1 MASLANIALPELN
14 STTTLLA
21 IVPVISIAL
30 GASPTTRKWLL
41 RKYYQYEVTMSVYMM
56 NRNETIVFN
65 LIFLSILLL
74 FFWATFF
81 YLPRHLFTI
90 YPRLIYYIFGDES
103 DSLHGMV
110 KNGME
115 ALWDASQSVF
125 GDSSTLAETAT
136 TAVSEAVSEAVSQI

>member
-1 MASLANIALPELN
+1 MID
-14 STTTLLA
+14 
-21 IVPVISIAL
+21 
-30 GASPTTRKWLL
+30 
-41 RKYYQYEVTMSVYMM
+41 
-56 NRNETIVFN
+56 

-90 YPRLIYYIFGDES
+90 YPRIVYYMFGDES

-115 ALWDASQSVF
+115 ALWGATQDVLVENETHADAIAAV
-125 GDSSTLAETAT
+125 TE
-136 TAVSEAVSEAVSQI
+136 AVSEAVSEALVAN